1 MLVRPGGTPAT
12 LLNNFKN
19 GVHAYKTV
27 RENRSAMIIRIAR
40 QLVLVDP
47 SPAIY
52 CITILID
59 RVIEDHGSADLGA
72 IGSGGRYTAD
82 VSVLKSD
89 TRHVAC
95 SSRSDG

>member
-1 MLVRPGGTPAT
+1 MLCRPGGTPAT

-27 RENRSAMIIRIAR
+27 RENRRAMIIRIAR

-52 CITILID
+52 CITSLID
-59 RVIEDHGSADLGA
+59 RGIEDHGSSDLGA
-72 IGSGGRYTAD
+72 IGSGGRLTCP
-82 VSVLKSD
+82 
-89 TRHVAC
+89 H
-95 SSRSDG
+95 SSRTASYDTFCVRVCG

>member
-1 MLVRPGGTPAT
+1 TAYTPKKVCPSRSGWSVHDVKHAILFYPCRTSAT

-27 RENRSAMIIRIAR
+27 RENRRAMIIRIAR

-59 RVIEDHGSADLGA
+59 RGIEDHGSSDLGA
-72 IGSGGRYTAD
+72 IGSGGR
-82 VSVLKSD
+82 
-89 TRHVAC
+89 
-95 SSRSDG
+95 